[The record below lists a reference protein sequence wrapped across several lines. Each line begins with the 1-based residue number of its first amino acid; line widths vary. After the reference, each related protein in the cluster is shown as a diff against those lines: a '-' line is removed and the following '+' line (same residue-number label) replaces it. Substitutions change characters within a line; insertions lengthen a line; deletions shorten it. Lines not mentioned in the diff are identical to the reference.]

1 MNDTQ
6 SFDTLA
12 NTIKGRVPGF
22 QIKFKNESPFMKF
35 LGKIMFFNKSFMTN
49 YVTTIGKTIYFTD
62 RKEFEKNRGSY
73 FKTLCHEYVHVMDY
87 VQRPI
92 CFILGYIFPQF
103 LSIFSLGAILAVINP
118 WFLLF
123 LLALLFAA
131 PIPSPGRA
139 ETEFRGYGMSCKVRI
154 WGGEIIDAGL
164 LNRYADAFTTS
175 AYYFMWPFRK
185 NVDERLRE
193 YINTD
198 VCLRDCNPAYADV
211 YCIIG
216 A

>member
-6 SFDTLA
+6 NFDALE
-12 NTIKGRVPGF
+12 NIIKERVPGF
-22 QIKFKNESPFMKF
+22 QIKFKDESPFMKF
-35 LGKIMFFNKSFMTN
+35 LGKIMFFNKRFMTG
-49 YVTTIGKTIYFTD
+49 YITTIGKTIYFPG
-62 RKEFEKNRGSY
+62 RQEFEENRGGY

-87 VQRPI
+87 VQRPVR
-92 CFILGYIFPQF
+92 FILGYIFPQ
-103 LSIFSLGAILAVINP
+103 LLAVFSLGAILALINP

-139 ETEFRGYGMSCKVRI
+139 ESEFRGYGMSCKVRI
-154 WGGEIIDAGL
+154 WKGEIIDANL
-164 LNRYADAFTTS
+164 LKQYADTFTTS

-185 NVDERLRE
+185 NVDKRLRE

-198 VCLRDCNPAYADV
+198 ACLRDRNPAYADV
-211 YCIIG
+211 YRVIAG
-216 A
+216 